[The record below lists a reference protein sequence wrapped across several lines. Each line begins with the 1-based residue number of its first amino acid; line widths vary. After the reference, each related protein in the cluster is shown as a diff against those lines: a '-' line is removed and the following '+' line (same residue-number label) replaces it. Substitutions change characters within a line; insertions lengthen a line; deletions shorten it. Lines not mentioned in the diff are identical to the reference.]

1 MSSSQQSRL
10 VGGLRILWG
19 MLLREHHHQISS
31 APWCGGCSGLRGGLF
46 LAFSTRTKRRWRTV
60 KLDPLN
66 IGLIVTTLVT
76 VLAGWASQRAATKT
90 SRINAKEQAEIE
102 AYSRARE
109 MDNKTI
115 TRQNEEIDDLIKD
128 NRTLRDRVKALEV
141 DLEKSNIIKRAL
153 INRNVELQDQL
164 REKTRNE
171 E

>member
-1 MSSSQQSRL
+1 M
-10 VGGLRILWG
+10 
-19 MLLREHHHQISS
+19 
-31 APWCGGCSGLRGGLF
+31 
-46 LAFSTRTKRRWRTV
+46 

-128 NRTLRDRVKALEV
+128 NRTLRDKVKALEV
-141 DLEKSNIIKRAL
+141 DLEKSNTIKRAL

>member
-1 MSSSQQSRL
+1 M
-10 VGGLRILWG
+10 
-19 MLLREHHHQISS
+19 
-31 APWCGGCSGLRGGLF
+31 
-46 LAFSTRTKRRWRTV
+46 

-128 NRTLRDRVKALEV
+128 NKTLRDRVKALEV

-153 INRNVELQDQL
+153 INRNMELQDQL

>member
-1 MSSSQQSRL
+1 M
-10 VGGLRILWG
+10 
-19 MLLREHHHQISS
+19 
-31 APWCGGCSGLRGGLF
+31 
-46 LAFSTRTKRRWRTV
+46 

>member
-1 MSSSQQSRL
+1 M
-10 VGGLRILWG
+10 
-19 MLLREHHHQISS
+19 
-31 APWCGGCSGLRGGLF
+31 
-46 LAFSTRTKRRWRTV
+46 

-128 NRTLRDRVKALEV
+128 NRILRDRVKALEV
-141 DLEKSNIIKRAL
+141 DLEKSNTIKRAL

>member
-1 MSSSQQSRL
+1 M
-10 VGGLRILWG
+10 
-19 MLLREHHHQISS
+19 
-31 APWCGGCSGLRGGLF
+31 
-46 LAFSTRTKRRWRTV
+46 

-141 DLEKSNIIKRAL
+141 DLEKSNTIKRAL

>member
-1 MSSSQQSRL
+1 M
-10 VGGLRILWG
+10 
-19 MLLREHHHQISS
+19 
-31 APWCGGCSGLRGGLF
+31 
-46 LAFSTRTKRRWRTV
+46 

-128 NRTLRDRVKALEV
+128 NKTLRDRVKALEV

>member
-1 MSSSQQSRL
+1 M
-10 VGGLRILWG
+10 
-19 MLLREHHHQISS
+19 
-31 APWCGGCSGLRGGLF
+31 
-46 LAFSTRTKRRWRTV
+46 

-128 NRTLRDRVKALEV
+128 NKTLRDRVKALEV
-141 DLEKSNIIKRAL
+141 DLEKSNTIKRAL